1 MTNPNILRLAAEYRA
16 ALPDRIREYLRSRG
30 LSDAAIDTY
39 QLGWDGRRITIPITN
54 RDGEIVSFKLAKDPE
69 DQSGSPKML
78 ASRGARLELYGWE
91 EVLRRPVRLVI
102 CEGEFDR
109 LVLQSHGFPAVTSIG
124 GAGTF
129 RREWARDFETIEH
142 VYLCFDRDEAGRQG
156 ALKVGLLI
164 PHARIVNLPEE
175 LGDGGDV
182 TDFFVRLHH
191 TPEDFER
198 LLSEASPVP
207 PALRPDAHEHQ
218 ASEVEIDGTPRER
231 IERLKRMHEIVDVV
245 SRYVTLRPSPGP
257 HMGLCPFHEDKVPS
271 LAVYTST
278 QTFYCFG
285 CGKRG
290 DVITF
295 IREVE
300 RLSFP
305 AALEFL
311 EAL

>member
-16 ALPDRIREYLRSRG
+16 ALPDRIREYLHSRG
-30 LSDAAIDTY
+30 LSDEVIAAYD
-39 QLGWDGRRITIPITN
+39 LGWDGRRIAIPITN
-54 RDGEIVSFKLAKDPE
+54 RDGKIVSFKLAKDPE
-69 DQSGSPKML
+69 DQTDSPKML
-78 ASRGARLELYGWE
+78 APLGSRLELYGWE
-91 EVLRRPVRLVI
+91 EVFREPVFLVI

-109 LVLQSHGFPAVTSIG
+109 LVLQSHGIPAVTSTG

-129 RREWARDFETIEH
+129 RREWAKDFEAIRQ

-156 ALKVGLLI
+156 ALKVGRLI
-164 PHARIVNLPEE
+164 PHACIVDLPEE
-175 LGDGGDV
+175 VGEGGDV
-182 TDFFVRLHH
+182 TDFFVRLRH
-191 TPEDFER
+191 TPEDFEK
-198 LLSEASPVP
+198 LLADAKPVP
-207 PALRPDAHEHQ
+207 PAPMPEPSTHPP
-218 ASEVEIDGTPRER
+218 SEIGIDDTPRER
-231 IERLKRMHEIVDVV
+231 IDRLKRTHPLEDIV
-245 SRYVTLRPSPGP
+245 SRYVTLRRSSSTL
-257 HMGLCPFHEDKVPS
+257 MGRCPFHEDKTPS

-285 CGKRG
+285 CSKRG

-300 RLSFP
+300 RLSFA